1 MPRASKFIRGF
12 RRHPRLLAAVAVLAA
27 YLLLMFPLGCG
38 GMLAD
43 RLMLFPSRDPIRA
56 FGTTEHFVESPAGRI
71 HVIVAQSG
79 ASAGSE
85 PVQTGAEIYAQRAA
99 SAAEPPQRSVL
110 RIEGHGG
117 RAEY

>member
-1 MPRASKFIRGF
+1 MRCLRTLRKR
-12 RRHPRLLAAVAVLAA
+12 PRLFTAIAVLAA

-71 HVIVAQSG
+71 HVIIAQSG
-79 ASAGSE
+79 ASAASAPGR
-85 PVQTGAEIYAQRAA
+85 TGAEIIAQRAA
-99 SAAEPPQRSVL
+99 AAEEPPQRYVL
-110 RIEGHGG
+110 RIEGNG
-117 RAEY
+117 